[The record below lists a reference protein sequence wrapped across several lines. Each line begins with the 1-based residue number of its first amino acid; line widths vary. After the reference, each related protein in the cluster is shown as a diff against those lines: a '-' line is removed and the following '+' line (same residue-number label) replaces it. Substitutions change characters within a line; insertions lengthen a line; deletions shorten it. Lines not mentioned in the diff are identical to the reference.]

1 MLFND
6 ISILFVEDDTQ
17 TREEIAAFLQERSF
31 KNIYIAQNG
40 DEGLRQYYLYR
51 PDLILTDLTMPMMD
65 GLEMS
70 EIIKQNR
77 IDIPIILITSHF
89 EKEITEKAVD
99 IGIDGYLFKP
109 LSLAR
114 LEIVLYKYANKILLA
129 KKFKNKHKLLEEYK
143 NAIDVSSSVTKTDK
157 EGTIIYV
164 NDAFCAMTG
173 YSKEELLGKTH
184 RLIKHPDTPPAVH
197 KNLWATIRQKKIWKG
212 RIQNVNK
219 KGETYYEFSVIVPIL
234 DEHDEIV
241 EYIAIRQDI
250 TKLYQQEQFLKKRIQ
265 EEVEKNIELRRKREE
280 ENLLEAKFSTIGKI
294 AAGITHE
301 INTPLTYIRGNLEL
315 MMQDIYDIDDAIKQK
330 HYLIEDAK
338 IIFDGVDRIA
348 SIVESMREMA
358 SQASEIPKPHNIYA
372 SLITAL
378 TLTHNKAKH
387 IAPVFIQNELFEIGM
402 PKEKLNY
409 CAKIQPQR
417 IEQVFVIII
426 NNALDA
432 LKHIENYDKR
442 YLDIRIE
449 KEYDRIAIRFKDS
462 GGGIDKNILSNI
474 FEPFTGN
481 KTEGGMGIGL
491 NVAKKIIT
499 DHRGEIHA
507 SNYDG
512 GALFEVY
519 LPQGNA
525 TCQ

>member
-1 MLFND
+1 M
-6 ISILFVEDDTQ
+6 
-17 TREEIAAFLQERSF
+17 
-31 KNIYIAQNG
+31 
-40 DEGLRQYYLYR
+40 
-51 PDLILTDLTMPMMD
+51 
-65 GLEMS
+65 
-70 EIIKQNR
+70 
-77 IDIPIILITSHF
+77 
-89 EKEITEKAVD
+89 
-99 IGIDGYLFKP
+99 
-109 LSLAR
+109 
-114 LEIVLYKYANKILLA
+114 
-129 KKFKNKHKLLEEYK
+129 
-143 NAIDVSSSVTKTDK
+143 
-157 EGTIIYV
+157 
-164 NDAFCAMTG
+164 
-173 YSKEELLGKTH
+173 
-184 RLIKHPDTPPAVH
+184 
-197 KNLWATIRQKKIWKG
+197 KKIS
-212 RIQNVNK
+212 NC
-219 KGETYYEFSVIVPIL
+219 
-234 DEHDEIV
+234 
-241 EYIAIRQDI
+241 
-250 TKLYQQEQFLKKRIQ
+250 
-265 EEVEKNIELRRKREE
+265 RKREE

-432 LKHIENYDKR
+432 LKHVENYDKR

-462 GGGIDKNILSNI
+462 GGGIDENILSNI
-474 FEPFTGN
+474 FDPFTGN
-481 KTEGGMGIGL
+481 KTEGGW
-491 NVAKKIIT
+491 
-499 DHRGEIHA
+499 E
-507 SNYDG
+507 
-512 GALFEVY
+512 
-519 LPQGNA
+519 
-525 TCQ
+525 